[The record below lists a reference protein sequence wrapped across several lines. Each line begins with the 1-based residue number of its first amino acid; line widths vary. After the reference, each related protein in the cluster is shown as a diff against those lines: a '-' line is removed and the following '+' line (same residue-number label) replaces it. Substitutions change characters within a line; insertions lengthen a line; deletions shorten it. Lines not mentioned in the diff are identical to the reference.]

1 VHSAIVLGGGVGKRF
16 NSKVPKI
23 MHTLGEKP
31 IIYHLWDTLQT
42 VDGIE
47 EVILVTSPQIAELLP
62 DNANVVIQD
71 EPLGT
76 AHAAFLGASVA
87 KNDNVIIVNADI
99 PLVRKETFSTM
110 VESSYSRLIAVT
122 RFPFESDFGR
132 VRFVDGLLRQ
142 IVEVSDLR
150 DRREKEIPFVNT
162 GVYKARKEDI
172 VNGFPLLGKSNAK
185 KEYYITDLFNL
196 LAEDKGVHVLLFED
210 WSQFLGINTRQDLA
224 RVLHV
229 YKQRLL
235 ERIMEAATIV
245 DPEST
250 YVGENVKVGKDT
262 IILPNTTLLGST
274 EIGEDCVIGPNVEI
288 RDCVIGNKCEIKFS
302 VLEEATLEDSVV
314 VGPFARIRPGT
325 YLKSSARIGNF
336 VEIKKSVVGSRT
348 KINHLSYVGDAE
360 VGEDTNIGAGT
371 ITCNYDGYNKNPT
384 TIGNRVFIGSDTILV
399 APVELE
405 DDSFTAAGSVIT
417 EKVPKYA
424 LGIGRAMQVNKEGW
438 VLKYRK
444 KKEMNQ

>member
-1 VHSAIVLGGGVGKRF
+1 MHSAIVLGGGVGKRF

-87 KNDNVIIVNADI
+87 KNENVIIVNADI

-325 YLKSSARIGNF
+325 YLKSSGRIGNF

-384 TIGNRVFIGSDTILV
+384 IIGNRVFIGSDTILV

>member
-1 VHSAIVLGGGVGKRF
+1 MHSVIVLGGGVGKRF

-62 DNANVVIQD
+62 ENANVVIQD

-87 KNDNVIIVNADI
+87 KNENVIIVNADI

-150 DRREKEIPFVNT
+150 DRREKEITFVNT

-235 ERIMEAATIV
+235 ERIMDAATIV

-336 VEIKKSVVGSRT
+336 VEIKKSVVGRRT

-371 ITCNYDGYNKNPT
+371 ITCNYDGYNKNLT
-384 TIGNRVFIGSDTILV
+384 IIGNRVFIGSDTILV

>member
-87 KNDNVIIVNADI
+87 KNENVIIVNADI

-235 ERIMEAATIV
+235 ERIMDAATIV

-384 TIGNRVFIGSDTILV
+384 IIGNRVFIGSDTILV

>member
-1 VHSAIVLGGGVGKRF
+1 MHSAIVLGGGVGKRF

-31 IIYHLWDTLQT
+31 IIYHLWHTLQT
-42 VDGIE
+42 VEGIE
-47 EVILVTSPQIAELLP
+47 EVIMVTSPQIAELLP
-62 DNANVVIQD
+62 DRANVVIQD

-110 VESSYSRLIAVT
+110 VESSYSRLMAVT

-150 DRREKEIPFVNT
+150 GLREKEIPFVNT

-185 KEYYITDLFNL
+185 NEYYITDLFNL

-235 ERIMEAATIV
+235 ERVMQEATIV

-288 RDCVIGNKCEIKFS
+288 RDCVIGSKCEIKFS

-384 TIGNRVFIGSDTILV
+384 IIGNRVFIGSDTILV

-424 LGIGRAMQVNKEGW
+424 LGIGRTMQVNKEGW

>member
-1 VHSAIVLGGGVGKRF
+1 
-16 NSKVPKI
+16 
-23 MHTLGEKP
+23 
-31 IIYHLWDTLQT
+31 
-42 VDGIE
+42 
-47 EVILVTSPQIAELLP
+47 LVTSPQIAELLP

-87 KNDNVIIVNADI
+87 KNENVIIVNADI

-336 VEIKKSVVGSRT
+336 VEIKKSVVGRRT

-371 ITCNYDGYNKNPT
+371 ITCNYDGYNKNLT

>member
-1 VHSAIVLGGGVGKRF
+1 MHSAIVLGGGVGKRF

-62 DNANVVIQD
+62 ENANVVIQN

-87 KNDNVIIVNADI
+87 KNENVIIVNADI

-384 TIGNRVFIGSDTILV
+384 IIGNRVFIGSDTILV

>member
-87 KNDNVIIVNADI
+87 KNENVIIVNADI

-224 RVLHV
+224 RALHV

-235 ERIMEAATIV
+235 ERIMDAATIV

-384 TIGNRVFIGSDTILV
+384 IIGNRVFIGSDTILV

>member
-87 KNDNVIIVNADI
+87 KNENVIIVNADI

-384 TIGNRVFIGSDTILV
+384 IIGNRVFIGSDTILV

-424 LGIGRAMQVNKEGW
+424 LGIGRAMQVNKESW

>member
-1 VHSAIVLGGGVGKRF
+1 MHSAIVLGGGVGKRF

-62 DNANVVIQD
+62 ENANVVIQD

-87 KNDNVIIVNADI
+87 KNENVIIVNADI

-235 ERIMEAATIV
+235 ERIMDAATIV

-384 TIGNRVFIGSDTILV
+384 IIGNRVFIGSDTILV

>member
-1 VHSAIVLGGGVGKRF
+1 MHSAIVLGGGVGKRF

-42 VDGIE
+42 LDGIE

-87 KNDNVIIVNADI
+87 KNENVIIVNADI

>member
-1 VHSAIVLGGGVGKRF
+1 MHSAIVLGGGVGKRF

-87 KNDNVIIVNADI
+87 KNENVIIVNADI

-235 ERIMEAATIV
+235 ERIMDAATIV
-245 DPEST
+245 NPEST

-384 TIGNRVFIGSDTILV
+384 IIGNRVFIGSDTILV

>member
-1 VHSAIVLGGGVGKRF
+1 MHSAIVLGGGVGKRF

-87 KNDNVIIVNADI
+87 KNENVIIVNADI

-371 ITCNYDGYNKNPT
+371 ITCNYDGYNKNLT

-399 APVELE
+399 AAVELE

>member
-1 VHSAIVLGGGVGKRF
+1 MHSAIVLGGGVGKRF

-87 KNDNVIIVNADI
+87 KNENVIIVNADI

-336 VEIKKSVVGSRT
+336 VEIKKSVVGRRT

-371 ITCNYDGYNKNPT
+371 ITCNYDGYNKNLT

>member
-1 VHSAIVLGGGVGKRF
+1 MHSVIVLGGGVGKRF

-62 DNANVVIQD
+62 ENANVVIQD

-87 KNDNVIIVNADI
+87 KNENVIIVNADI

-150 DRREKEIPFVNT
+150 DRREKEITFVNT

-235 ERIMEAATIV
+235 ERIMDAATIV

-384 TIGNRVFIGSDTILV
+384 IIGNRVFIGSDTILV

>member
-1 VHSAIVLGGGVGKRF
+1 MHSAIVLGGGVGKRF

-87 KNDNVIIVNADI
+87 KNENVIIVNADI

-224 RVLHV
+224 RVLRV

-384 TIGNRVFIGSDTILV
+384 IIGNRVFIGSDTILV

>member
-87 KNDNVIIVNADI
+87 KNENVIIVNADI

-336 VEIKKSVVGSRT
+336 VEIKKSVVGRRT

-371 ITCNYDGYNKNPT
+371 ITCNYDGYNKNLT

>member
-1 VHSAIVLGGGVGKRF
+1 MHSAIVLGGGVGKRF

-87 KNDNVIIVNADI
+87 KNENVIIVNADI

-224 RVLHV
+224 RVLRV

>member
-1 VHSAIVLGGGVGKRF
+1 MHSAIVLGGGVGKRF

-87 KNDNVIIVNADI
+87 KNENVIIVNADI

-336 VEIKKSVVGSRT
+336 VEIKKSVVGRRT

>member
-1 VHSAIVLGGGVGKRF
+1 
-16 NSKVPKI
+16 

-87 KNDNVIIVNADI
+87 KNENVIIVNADI

-172 VNGFPLLGKSNAK
+172 VNGFPAEKLIKQGEERGEKRGEIKGTIIGTIKGKQDVLIKLLRRKFGLSSSDEMTIRSVTDEAKLDAAAEAIFDAKSKDEVLKLLG
-185 KEYYITDLFNL
+185 
-196 LAEDKGVHVLLFED
+196 
-210 WSQFLGINTRQDLA
+210 Q
-224 RVLHV
+224 
-229 YKQRLL
+229 
-235 ERIMEAATIV
+235 
-245 DPEST
+245 
-250 YVGENVKVGKDT
+250 
-262 IILPNTTLLGST
+262 
-274 EIGEDCVIGPNVEI
+274 
-288 RDCVIGNKCEIKFS
+288 
-302 VLEEATLEDSVV
+302 
-314 VGPFARIRPGT
+314 
-325 YLKSSARIGNF
+325 
-336 VEIKKSVVGSRT
+336 
-348 KINHLSYVGDAE
+348 
-360 VGEDTNIGAGT
+360 
-371 ITCNYDGYNKNPT
+371 
-384 TIGNRVFIGSDTILV
+384 
-399 APVELE
+399 
-405 DDSFTAAGSVIT
+405 
-417 EKVPKYA
+417 
-424 LGIGRAMQVNKEGW
+424 
-438 VLKYRK
+438 
-444 KKEMNQ
+444 

>member
-1 VHSAIVLGGGVGKRF
+1 VHSAIVLGGGVGTRF

-23 MHTLGEKP
+23 MPTLGEKP
-31 IIYHLWDTLQT
+31 IIYHLWYTLQT

-87 KNDNVIIVNADI
+87 KNENVIIVNADI

-110 VESSYSRLIAVT
+110 VDSSYSRLIAVT

-224 RVLHV
+224 RVLRV

-336 VEIKKSVVGSRT
+336 VEIKKSVVGRRT

-371 ITCNYDGYNKNPT
+371 ITCNYDGYNKNLT

>member
-62 DNANVVIQD
+62 ENANVVIQD

-87 KNDNVIIVNADI
+87 KNENVIIVNADI

-371 ITCNYDGYNKNPT
+371 ITCNYDGYNKNLT

>member
-1 VHSAIVLGGGVGKRF
+1 MHSAIVLGGGVGKRF

-87 KNDNVIIVNADI
+87 KNENVIIVNADI

-371 ITCNYDGYNKNPT
+371 ITCNYDGYNKNLT

-444 KKEMNQ
+444 KKGMNQ

>member
-1 VHSAIVLGGGVGKRF
+1 MHSAIVLGGGVGKRF

-87 KNDNVIIVNADI
+87 KNENVIIVNADI

-235 ERIMEAATIV
+235 ERIMDAATIV

>member
-62 DNANVVIQD
+62 ENANVVIQN

-87 KNDNVIIVNADI
+87 KNENVIIVNADI

-384 TIGNRVFIGSDTILV
+384 IIGNRVFIGSDTILV

>member
-87 KNDNVIIVNADI
+87 KNENVIIVNADI

-384 TIGNRVFIGSDTILV
+384 IIGNRVFIGSDTILV

>member
-1 VHSAIVLGGGVGKRF
+1 MHSAIVLGGGVGKRF

-87 KNDNVIIVNADI
+87 KNENVIIVNADI

-384 TIGNRVFIGSDTILV
+384 IIGNRVFIGSDTILV

-424 LGIGRAMQVNKEGW
+424 LGIGRAMQINKEGW

>member
-1 VHSAIVLGGGVGKRF
+1 MHSAIVLGGGVGKRF

-87 KNDNVIIVNADI
+87 KNENVIIVNADI

-325 YLKSSARIGNF
+325 YLKSSARIGNS

-371 ITCNYDGYNKNPT
+371 ITCNYDGYNKNLT

>member
-1 VHSAIVLGGGVGKRF
+1 MHSAIVLGGGVGKRF

-87 KNDNVIIVNADI
+87 KNENVIIVNADI

-384 TIGNRVFIGSDTILV
+384 IIGNRVFIGSDTILV

-424 LGIGRAMQVNKEGW
+424 LGIGRAMQVNKESW